1 MATAPLSEKFGVAR
15 HKVTTDVEEGDQD
28 KSMHVQQ
35 VIVSVV
41 HRVKEGHER
50 SKAMDWMSVCTMP
63 HLIAVNKSQEPSTW
77 WDSSEICIWTDPELL
92 TVEEVRVWQYCIN
105 KRFSDEDRIASLW
118 LKDFVY
124 ASSTDALKTAVMKKY
139 DKLPDN
145 QRGGAVYLYLTL
157 MEMFQMSRE
166 VKDAMLTFIGLFKR
180 KGIARYPGENVL
192 LASEEIMGVCKRLD
206 AGKGLLDEHV
216 IDILTG
222 LAISSN
228 PRFRKMFDHLKQ
240 CADLGNLDFLDT
252 IVASDPPLVKIEAIM
267 EKAVDVYDKLCVAGH
282 WIKLDKSSQRALVN
296 AVNIC
301 WNCGAQGHAAGNCPK
316 PRDNATFEKNKKAFY
331 DNRRSKEGQAGGD
344 RRGKKGGDKNKDKSS
359 AEYQR
364 KVWANQGIAM
374 VNGSLMVN
382 CKSCG
387 FNTTHSTKFHDLWAE
402 NPTTFR
408 LSANHSYTK
417 ALASL
422 GSGSHGNVKPPPPP
436 PPPPNTGTTSGT
448 AGNMLSIDRAVLEQR
463 ISDFERES
471 TNPSASDV
479 SEAIRALLLK

>member
-1 MATAPLSEKFGVAR
+1 MFGLLGNTVRRISDQYQGAPRDPLGDLDEQEESSPPPPADEEEEAVSESKNEDVEQEQAQQDAYAAEMHRLRLEIDALKRSNAVLRQQQSQRSSASAQPVATSHSSKFVRVYDVPDSALLETQVSLSKAAYGKPGSSDYRKNKLMATAPLREKFGVAR
-15 HKVTTDVEEGDQD
+15 HKVTTDLEEGDQD

-63 HLIAVNKSQEPSTW
+63 HLIAVNKSQDPSTW

-92 TVEEVRVWQYCIN
+92 FVEEVRVWQYCIN
-105 KRFSDEDRIASLW
+105 KRFSDEDCIASLW
-118 LKDFVY
+118 LKDFVH

-180 KGIARYPGENVL
+180 KGIARYAGENVL

-252 IVASDPPLVKIEAIM
+252 IAASDPPLVKIKAIM

-282 WIKLDKSSQRALVN
+282 
-296 AVNIC
+296 
-301 WNCGAQGHAAGNCPK
+301 
-316 PRDNATFEKNKKAFY
+316 
-331 DNRRSKEGQAGGD
+331 
-344 RRGKKGGDKNKDKSS
+344 
-359 AEYQR
+359 
-364 KVWANQGIAM
+364 
-374 VNGSLMVN
+374 
-382 CKSCG
+382 
-387 FNTTHSTKFHDLWAE
+387 
-402 NPTTFR
+402 
-408 LSANHSYTK
+408 
-417 ALASL
+417 
-422 GSGSHGNVKPPPPP
+422 
-436 PPPPNTGTTSGT
+436 
-448 AGNMLSIDRAVLEQR
+448 
-463 ISDFERES
+463 
-471 TNPSASDV
+471 
-479 SEAIRALLLK
+479 